1 MREEVAYFLFF
12 EAQAHFRVISVS
24 LQTAG
29 LCLRVQRGG
38 QAPRLVLHAEGT
50 LTSCA
55 TEN

>member
-24 LQTAG
+24 FQTAG

-38 QAPRLVLHAEGT
+38 QAPRLVLHAEWIRI
-50 LTSCA
+50 SA